1 MNKMKKIFLLAG
13 FVCVFLFSASQ
24 LFAVSVSTSTKF
36 RARAVIAEPEFTIV
50 HTPVAKVSPVA
61 KEMVVVGSVDVGSSP
76 NYLSELKLVYK
87 LPDSSEVTENISFGS
102 NLGVVNFSKRI
113 AFTQESG
120 QIEYKILATAVKG
133 VSISTET
140 PKYYAV
146 ISGTVTA
153 NIGSSGGTITLESGN
168 QLYGNTRVVFASGA
182 LPSSQNITITEI
194 SADQAIDVSPAL
206 KAPSAQEMM
215 LTCFDITP
223 DMTLTGSAVL
233 TLYYGSKTTSQNI
246 TIKRFDGSGWIDVDS
261 GGTGSSLKPAS
272 LKRAPVVNSS
282 SRTVSVEITEL
293 GRYATFAGAGSL
305 PDSAYRPKKK
315 VVVFGRA
322 EIEFNNLMAGD
333 VVKIFNI
340 NGKKI
345 REITSGDTSGFK
357 WDGKKDDGN
366 YAESGAYI
374 YQIKLSESGKLIS
387 GTVAFVR

>member
-1 MNKMKKIFLLAG
+1 MNKMKKVFLLVG
-13 FVCVFLFSASQ
+13 FVCVFLFSSSQ
-24 LFAVSVSTSTKF
+24 LFAVLVSTSTKF

-50 HTPVAKVSPVA
+50 HTPVLKVSPVA

-76 NYLSELKLVYK
+76 NYLSELKLVYT

-113 AFTQESG
+113 AFSQESG

-153 NIGSSGGTITLESGN
+153 NIGSSGGSITLESGN

-182 LPSSQNITITEI
+182 LPSSQDITITEI
-194 SADQAIDVSPAL
+194 STDQTIDVSSAL
-206 KAPSAQEMM
+206 KAPSAQEIM
-215 LTCFDITP
+215 LTCFEITP

-233 TLYYGSKTTSQNI
+233 TLYYGSQTTSQNI
-246 TIKRFDGSGWIDVDS
+246 TIKRFNGSSWVDVDS
-261 GGTGSSLKPAS
+261 GSTVSLSKSVSA
-272 LKRAPVVNSS
+272 KAPVVNSS

-293 GRYATFAGAGSL
+293 GRYATFAGSGSL
-305 PDSAYRPKKK
+305 PDSEYRPKKR
-315 VVVFGRA
+315 VVVYGRA
-322 EIEFNNLMAGD
+322 EVEFNNLMDGD

-345 REITSGDTSGFK
+345 REITSGDSSGFK
-357 WDGKKDDGN
+357 WDGKKDDGS

-374 YQIKLSESGKLIS
+374 YQIKVASKNSLIS
-387 GTVAFVR
+387 GTIAFVR